1 MNPSLLLIPDRYKA
15 AKLYSQIPDSGAG
28 DLTFARNSNATRVN
42 SAGLI
47 EKVRTNLWFFSEQ
60 FDNAQW
66 LKSNVTITANATTAP
81 NGTAT
86 AEKMIDT
93 TANDEHRIRATD
105 AQFTV
110 TTSTTF
116 SIFAKAA
123 EYSKFAIADLSNS
136 TYVKYDLTA
145 GSIIST
151 GAGFTLAKIEDFGNG
166 WYRLSAVVSA
176 NATYGYGLLN
186 DSGDFIFTGTG
197 TSGVFIWGAQAE
209 LGDIATPYIP
219 TTTAAV
225 SVGIT
230 ADIPRL
236 DYTGGGCPSLLL
248 EPQRTNLLTY
258 SEQFDNAAWTKN
270 NLTVTA
276 NDTISPDGYA
286 TADRITETTANGL
299 HDVTQLFTA
308 SLNDVISIFAK
319 KDTTRRYVYILTG
332 GGTVL
337 GVYDLELGTVT
348 REVSGVAKIEPAP
361 NGYYRCSLSVSLVGL
376 QFVRFGTSL
385 DGTEV
390 SFVGQAGEG
399 ILLWGAQVEAG
410 AYHTS
415 YIPTLGSSVTRLADA
430 ASKTGISSLI
440 GQTQGTLYAEFD
452 WVNKFADSVFLTLS
466 DGTTNNR
473 IHFGYAEGMNSFYL
487 YSEAIGVTQVN
498 INTAVPLNGKIKIA
512 SAYKLNDYAFYI
524 NGSLIAV
531 DSSATVPA
539 TSQINVGGFITSGLE
554 QSINTAAIYTTRLT
568 NAELASLT
576 SL

>member
-1 MNPSLLLIPDRYKA
+1 LRFIFIHYFIKKNMNPSLLLIPDRYKA

-47 EKVRTNLWFFSEQ
+47 EKVRTNLILQSEA
-60 FDNAQW
+60 FNEAAW
-66 LKSNVTITANATTAP
+66 VKTGATITPNATIAPDGTMTADRLVFAAAE
-81 NGTAT
+81 NFMTQTVGLAATRSYSIYIKGTAGQT
-86 AEKMIDT
+86 ISLD
-93 TANDEHRIRATD
+93 DLVV
-105 AQFTV
+105 FGPVV
-110 TTSTTF
+110 TLSGNWDRFNFTSTTGVGL
-116 SIFAKAA
+116 A
-123 EYSKFAIADLSNS
+123 
-136 TYVKYDLTA
+136 
-145 GSIIST
+145 IST
-151 GAGFTLAKIEDFGNG
+151 FQGATARDI
-166 WYRLSAVVSA
+166 
-176 NATYGYGLLN
+176 
-186 DSGDFIFTGTG
+186 
-197 TSGVFIWGAQAE
+197 FIWGAQAE
-209 LGDIATPYIP
+209 LGDITTDYIP